1 MDSLLKTNLANLF
14 RKQEALRVIEEFD
27 IKEQAVQARSNLKS
41 KLNPFLVD
49 GKYALKLDEII

>member
-41 KLNPFLVD
+41 
-49 GKYALKLDEII
+49 